1 MVIAILTALLGL
13 PTGFAAGWLTCQL
26 LAVRNGPS
34 GAILQP
40 SGHSIAAQVIREV
53 HGLTQ
58 EVKGSVGRHR
68 ASLVEAHAEMRKTD
82 ERAGK
87 EAIAVA
93 IEGLLL
99 DNERL
104 LSQLVE
110 SEAKLTTQGET
121 LQRYML
127 EARRDALTDLENRR
141 AFDEDLGQRF
151 AEWRRNGTE
160 FCLAMLD
167 VDHFKRINDEHGHP
181 AGDEVLKGLAR
192 VLAASVREMDV
203 VGRLGGEEF
212 AVLLPCT
219 SLAEGQ
225 VVAERLRRS
234 IEETRFALGDVVLPV
249 TVSVGLANVRIVSDP
264 AELVNQADR
273 ALYAAKKAGRNRA
286 YYHSVAGY
294 DPAPRAMAEGAA
306 ARSAPLL
313 C

>member
-1 MVIAILTALLGL
+1 LVLTILNALLGL
-13 PTGFAAGWLTCQL
+13 PTGFFAGWLACQL
-26 LAVRNGPS
+26 LAVRAQGS
-34 GAILQP
+34 GAILSP
-40 SGHSIAAQVIREV
+40 TGHSIAAQVIREV

-58 EVKGSVGRHR
+58 EVKGSV
-68 ASLVEAHAEMRKTD
+68 EAHAEMQKTD

-93 IEGLLL
+93 IEGLLQ

-104 LSQLVE
+104 LGQLVE
-110 SEAKLTTQGET
+110 SEAKLTTQGEA

-167 VDHFKRINDEHGHP
+167 VDHFKRINDAHGHP

-225 VVAERLRRS
+225 GVAERLRRS
-234 IEETRFALGDVVLPV
+234 IEETRFAWKDIVLPV

-294 DPAPRAMAEGAA
+294 DPAPRAMADRATARTAA
-306 ARSAPLL
+306 VL